1 MGSALIRLPIP
12 LELTSIKTVTQ
23 NLLNGAGR
31 YFGTALAV
39 PEAGSS
45 GHLSRLFQ
53 GDAACRIPFKQL
65 SDDRRAAWIDLYGL
79 LTVRPDDVFE
89 FAARMSETLN
99 LQLTCVYLHNPR
111 AT

>member
-65 SDDRRAAWIDLYGL
+65 SDDRRAAWLGLYGF
-79 LTVRPDDVFE
+79 LTLRSGDVFE
-89 FAARMSETLN
+89 LAARISAVLPRHWP
-99 LQLTCVYLHNPR
+99 CV
-111 AT
+111 